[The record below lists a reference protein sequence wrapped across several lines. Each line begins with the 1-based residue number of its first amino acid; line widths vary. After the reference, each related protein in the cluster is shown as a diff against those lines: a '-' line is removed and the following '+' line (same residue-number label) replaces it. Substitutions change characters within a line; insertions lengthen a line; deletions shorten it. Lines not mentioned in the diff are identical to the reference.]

1 MKQLFFLL
9 LFLPGL
15 LTAQVYDDFEDGDF
29 TKDPTWT
36 GTQDKFKVN
45 GNFQLQLNDTVAG
58 LSYLSTAS
66 SMASD
71 AEWHFWVKLSF
82 SPSSNNNARFYLVS
96 DQEEVTGSLDGY
108 FLQLGEAGSNDA
120 IELFRQQGEDVV
132 SVCRGTDGFVS
143 SSFTIRIKVTRDGQ
157 GIWKVFA
164 DPSGGEN
171 FQPQC
176 EGTDN
181 MFTQTGYI
189 GVYCKYTK
197 SNSSKMYFDDVYAGP
212 QIIDTLPPDLISL
225 VAGTDTTLQLYFSE
239 VLDKEDAEIAGNYKV
254 SDNIGNPVQA
264 KLNAEN
270 STVVNLTFDKKFE
283 SGKNYMLTVSG
294 IKDLSGNVI
303 VPVQTGFSYYLP
315 HPFDVVINEIM
326 ADPSPPVGLPGY
338 EYVELLNRTN
348 STINLNGWKLVV
360 GTSEKTF
367 GPFMLEAG
375 SYLILAKD
383 EVENDFV
390 PYGSFYGFSS
400 FSLTNSGQTL
410 TLVDKP
416 GTLISQI
423 TYTDKWYKDPDKEDG
438 GWSLEQI
445 NPGNICSESENW
457 KASENGQGG
466 TPGSKNS
473 VYSDLVL
480 LPEVNRLEVVAG
492 DILRIYFN
500 QAMEAGS
507 LSDKTNYEV
516 DQGTG
521 NPADVYIFE
530 NERNLAELYFDNTFQ
545 KGTIYHLTVKKNVA
559 NCMGLHP
566 VHDTVISFGVGEE
579 AAENDVVINE
589 ILFNPWTGGVD
600 YVEIYN
606 RSQKVIDLNLLQ
618 IGTVKISPPNPP
630 DTAYYN
636 ISDEQQLL
644 VPGEYLLL
652 TSSPETV
659 KKQYATQNPD
669 GFLRVDPFP
678 AYNNDNGVCILSS
691 LSGKF
696 IDVFNYSEDMQYPLL
711 QYVDGVSLERTSF
724 NSPTQEPDNWHS
736 AAERVGFGTPAYQN
750 SQFIPAGETADEITI
765 DPEIFSPDNDGYN
778 DILSIKYK
786 FDQPGYM
793 MSIIIYN
800 SAGQQVRQL
809 VNNEYL
815 GTEGTVNWDGIE
827 DNNAKAPVGIYIIY
841 LRVFDLEGNVKEYK
855 KTGVLATRLR

>member
-1 MKQLFFLL
+1 MKQLIFLVLFFPVLL
-9 LFLPGL
+9 S
-15 LTAQVYDDFEDGDF
+15 AQVSDDFEDGDF
-29 TKDPTWT
+29 TKNPTWT
-36 GTQDKFKVN
+36 GTQNKFKVN
-45 GNFQLQLNDTVAG
+45 GNFQLQLNDTAAG
-58 LSYLSTAS
+58 LSYLSTAN
-66 SMASD
+66 SMGSD
-71 AEWHFWVKLSF
+71 AEWRFWVKLSF

-96 DQEEVTGSLDGY
+96 DQEEITGPLDGY
-108 FLQLGEAGSNDA
+108 FLQLGESGSNDA
-120 IELFRQQGEDVV
+120 IELFRQQGEEVV
-132 SVCRGTDGFVS
+132 SVCRGSDGLIA
-143 SSFTIRIKVTRDGQ
+143 SSFTIRIKVTRNAQ
-157 GIWKVFA
+157 GVWKVLA

-181 MFTQTGYI
+181 MFTQTNYI
-189 GVYCKYTK
+189 GFYCKYTK
-197 SNSSKMYFDDVYAGP
+197 SNSSKMYFDEVYAGL
-212 QIIDTLPPDLISL
+212 QIIDTLPPELISL
-225 VAGTDTTLQLYFSE
+225 AAGTDTTLQLHFSE
-239 VLDKEDAEIAGNYKV
+239 VPDKKSVETLKNYKV

-264 KLNAEN
+264 KLNVEN
-270 STVVNLTFDKKFE
+270 STVVNLIFDKKFE
-283 SGKNYMLTVSG
+283 AGKNYTLNVSG

-303 VPVQTGFSYYLP
+303 VPVQTDFSYYLP
-315 HPFDVVINEIM
+315 LPFDVVINEIM
-326 ADPSPPVGLPGY
+326 ADPSPPVGLPDY
-338 EYVELLNRTN
+338 EYLELLNRTN
-348 STINLNGWKLVV
+348 SAINLDGWKLIV

-367 GPFMLEAG
+367 GPFVLEAG
-375 SYLILAKD
+375 GYLILAKKD
-383 EVENDFV
+383 AESDFI

-410 TLVDKP
+410 TLVDKS
-416 GTLISQI
+416 GTTISQI
-423 TYTDKWYKDPDKEDG
+423 AYTNKWYKDPDKEDG

-480 LPEVNRLEVVAG
+480 LPKVDRLEVVAG

-507 LSDKTNYEV
+507 LADKNNYSV

-521 NPADVYIFE
+521 IPADVYIFE
-530 NERNLAELYFDNTFQ
+530 DEHNLAELYFKNTFQ
-545 KGTIYHLTVKKNVA
+545 KGTVYHLTIKKNLA
-559 NCMGLHP
+559 NCMGIHLAN
-566 VHDTVISFGVGEE
+566 DTVISFGLGEE
-579 AAENDVVINE
+579 ASENDVVINE

-606 RSQKVIDLNLLQ
+606 RSQKVIDLNLMQL
-618 IGTVKISPPNPP
+618 GTVKISPPNPP
-630 DTAYYN
+630 DTSYYN

-711 QYVDGVSLERTSF
+711 QYVDGVSLERTNF
-724 NSPTQEPDNWHS
+724 DSPTQDPNNWHS
-736 AAERVGFGTPAYQN
+736 AAESAGFGTPAYQN
-750 SQFIPAGETADEITI
+750 SQFVPAGETSDEITI
-765 DPEIFSPDNDGYN
+765 EPEIFSPDNDGYN
-778 DILSIKYK
+778 DMLSIKYN
-786 FDQPGYM
+786 FSQPGYM
-793 MSIIIYN
+793 MSVIIYN
-800 SAGQQVRQL
+800 SGGQQVRQL

-815 GTEGTVNWDGIE
+815 GTEGAVNWDGLE
-827 DNNAKAPVGIYIIY
+827 DNNSKAPVGIYIFYI
-841 LRVFDLEGNVKEYK
+841 RVFDLEGNVKEFK
-855 KTGVLATRLR
+855 KTGVLASKLK